1 MCDTFDQFCQFDE
14 LESVFF
20 GDEKKESVMYSRQ
33 SIRWIDETGEEK
45 ISFLVLKNESYVMY
59 TYQESTSQFTQ
70 TALRLAVAEST
81 VTEQDAEPK
90 EGLPKFVYTG
100 DDEAVAAT
108 ISYLR
113 ARNEEY
119 VTDETS
125 VWIPEFVIF
134 KEVEKDGETLIFGN
148 FWAERFVQNGTILE
162 STGGGE
168 YPACIHLKKGTS
180 RYEVTGIDEAGD
192 GADYSKDIK
201 AFTKGY
207 LGLYSKYMDWDQIE
221 KERDEA
227 RKQNLQSYVEMYGL
241 GIRYYKEYGW
251 DPVDI
256 FSD

>member
-1 MCDTFDQFCQFDE
+1 
-14 LESVFF
+14 
-20 GDEKKESVMYSRQ
+20 
-33 SIRWIDETGEEK
+33 
-45 ISFLVLKNESYVMY
+45 MY

-81 VTEQDAEPK
+81 VADQDAEPE

-100 DDEAVAAT
+100 DDEAIAAT

-134 KEVEKDGETLIFGN
+134 KEVEKDDETLIFGN

-162 STGGGE
+162 WTGGGE
-168 YPACIHLKKGTS
+168 FPACIHLKKGTS
-180 RYEVTGIDEAGD
+180 GYEVTGIDEAGD
-192 GADYSKDIK
+192 GADYSNNIK
-201 AFTKGY
+201 AFTKDY
-207 LGLYSKYMDWDQIE
+207 DGLYDKYMDWDQVV
-221 KERDEA
+221 KEHGEA

-241 GIRYYKEYGW
+241 DIRYYKESGR
-251 DPVDI
+251 DSVDI
-256 FSD
+256 FSP